1 LLVNL
6 KEPDLLDGLK
16 LDKNPLESPPPEIVK
31 QGTKAILA
39 YLQETQPSE
48 HQ

>member
-6 KEPDLLDGLK
+6 EEPSWNSGLK

-31 QGTKAILA
+31 QGTIAILA
-39 YLQETQPSE
+39 YLQ
-48 HQ
+48 